1 MNMNFCLKLLTIVWL
16 MVFSVSVSFAEILVL
31 SELVE
36 KIQESYERAVNVEA
50 KFVQEVTIKS
60 MSKETEEGVVY
71 FKKPKKMRWIYSK
84 PGLKEL
90 IVNPEKAWLYIPEDN
105 LVYIQDAKDLFN
117 SGLTVKFI
125 SGIGKLKDDF
135 KINFSQPDFVDGD
148 GNYLLDLVPRGSA
161 AGIEKILLV
170 VGKDNFQVTGFT
182 LTDFYGNITGI
193 TFGDMK
199 INNKLPDTFFEF
211 TPPSGVDIY
220 DLTNESQ

>member
-1 MNMNFCLKLLTIVWL
+1 MNFCLKLLTIVWL
-16 MVFSVSVSFAEILVL
+16 VVFSASVSFAETVILN
-31 SELVE
+31 ELVA

-60 MSKETEEGVVY
+60 MSKGTEEGVVY

-84 PGLKEL
+84 PELKEL
-90 IVNPEKAWLYIPEDN
+90 IINPKKAWLYIPEDN
-105 LVYIQDAKDLFN
+105 LVYIQDAKDLLN

-148 GNYLLDLVPRGSA
+148 GNYLLDLVPRGST

-170 VGKDNFQVTGFT
+170 VSKDDFQVTGFT
-182 LTDFYGNITGI
+182 ITDFYGNVTRI
-193 TFGDMK
+193 TFRDMK
-199 INNKLPDTFFEF
+199 TNNKLPDTFFEF

-220 DLTNESQ
+220 DLTNESE